1 MSTHN
6 SKFRFYLKPI
16 EGAVVFDEKV
26 LQFVDREVVA
36 ELTKEVGQM
45 NGLHWKAQKKSEFFI
60 DFWKRRPLIYF

>member
-1 MSTHN
+1 MHCSVSTHN

-26 LQFVDREVVA
+26 LQFVDGKVIA

-45 NGLHWKAQKKSEFFI
+45 DGLHCFKDKNKVN
-60 DFWKRRPLIYF
+60 